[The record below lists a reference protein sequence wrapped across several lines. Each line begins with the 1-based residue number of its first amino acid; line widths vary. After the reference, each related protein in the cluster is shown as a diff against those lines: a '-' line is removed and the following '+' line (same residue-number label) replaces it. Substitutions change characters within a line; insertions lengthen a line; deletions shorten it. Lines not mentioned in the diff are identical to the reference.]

1 MAHSQV
7 MDTSINY
14 MHIHFLF
21 FFCPFFTAEKDS
33 KEVQK
38 MTHTLE
44 KLTVEKEKSAT
55 SKFGCEE
62 TLLACLRY
70 IHVSP
75 KIEFT

>member
-1 MAHSQV
+1 
-7 MDTSINY
+7 
-14 MHIHFLF
+14 
-21 FFCPFFTAEKDS
+21 
-33 KEVQK
+33 